1 MKHFVKKFMATAL
14 VMAMAFSTVTTSHAA
29 EITDDAVST
38 ESVVLAEGTTVSPQ
52 STQSTIVY
60 KDVFMEMY
68 YGYTGNVRVTPP
80 NGAKLMVYLS
90 WHDGGGTQLQFK
102 KSTSATWQLAD
113 TINSSNGSYTH
124 NITLVSSCDGSSY
137 DIRFY
142 ANRDS
147 TISYLIE
154 AQY

>member
-1 MKHFVKKFMATAL
+1 MKHFAKKYIAL
-14 VMAMAFSTVTTSHAA
+14 ALAMTMAFSTSVTSYAA
-29 EITDDAVST
+29 DVP
-38 ESVVLAEGTTVSPQ
+38 ESAAASQMEVLPA
-52 STQSTIVY
+52 STQATIVY
-60 KDVFMEMY
+60 ADVFMEMY
-68 YGYTGNVRVTPP
+68 YGYTGNLRVTPP
-80 NGAKLMVYLS
+80 KGAKLMVYLS

-102 KSTSATWQLAD
+102 RSANANFQVVD
-113 TINSSNGSYTH
+113 TINSSNGNYTH
-124 NITLVSSCDGSSY
+124 NITLVNSCDGGSY